1 MTALEIFLL
10 FVGAA
15 CIVVSFVMPT
25 HRERKQNTSIEPE
38 LSEFQ
43 LEAIR
48 SKVEEAVEQE
58 VENVVEKT
66 EISLDKISN
75 TKILEMQEYANTIF
89 SEMNRNHNETMF
101 LYDMLNDKSKDI
113 KSIVRDI
120 NLLRQKDGTAS
131 GAHKAELESL
141 SDQELRDNELI
152 EKLFLQAAKEEENAA
167 MEQELVQQALK
178 ETAATTVKRTAR
190 KTTTRT
196 SAAGTEKK
204 KSTTARTS
212 KKTQEAELTEDVAET
227 KAKKTTTR
235 KTTTTKTTSSGSR
248 TKKTEK
254 PDLNTQILSM
264 HDEGKSVLEIAKE
277 LNLGVG
283 QTKLVIDLFEGQK

>member
-25 HRERKQNTSIEPE
+25 RKERKQNTSIEPE

-120 NLLRQKDGTAS
+120 NLLKQKDGTVA
-131 GAHKAELESL
+131 GAQQAELESL
-141 SDQELRDNELI
+141 SNQELRDNELI
-152 EKLFLQAAKEEENAA
+152 EKLFLQAAKEEENDA
-167 MEQELVQQALK
+167 MEQELASQALK

-204 KSTTARTS
+204 KTTTARTS
-212 KKTQEAELTEDVAET
+212 KKTEEAEPTEGVAET

-235 KTTTTKTTSSGSR
+235 KTTTTKTTSSRSR

-264 HDEGKSVLEIAKE
+264 YSEGKSVLEIAKE